1 MVYED
6 EAYDWISPTDTS
18 SGTYTVEDGELVL
31 DNSMR
36 YRNLYAETITVTA
49 PDWYDGLVLS
59 VPTQPDTYDGLNE
72 RDEFFTALDG
82 YYPALDLPWD
92 VESALNC
99 LVLW

>member
-1 MVYED
+1 ME
-6 EAYDWISPTDTS
+6 
-18 SGTYTVEDGELVL
+18 G
-31 DNSMR
+31 

-72 RDEFFTALDG
+72 RGEFFTALDG